1 MKISLMVL
9 SAGKAAGKAL
19 PINGAQFIIGRDPQ
33 CNLRPA
39 SAMIS
44 KRHCAVMVKSGEV
57 FLRDFESTNGT
68 FVNDEQVKGEVPLK
82 DGDVLRLGPLSFKVV
97 IEGLPAPSKPTPPPK
112 PKGADISDED
122 AAAALLSVDD
132 ATGDVSV
139 STTETSEAE
148 VPAGTTVHDLP
159 AFVPE
164 DAPKDG
170 QPAATDEKKDGKAAE
185 DKKKNPKAGA
195 AQDAA
200 RALIEKMRAGR
211 RK

>member
-19 PINGAQFIIGRDPQ
+19 PINAAQFIIGRDPQ

-44 KRHCAVMVKSGEV
+44 KRHCAVLVKGDQVSV
-57 FLRDFESTNGT
+57 RDFDSTNGT
-68 FVNDEQVKGEVPLK
+68 FVNDAQIKGEVPLK
-82 DGDVLRLGPLSFKVV
+82 DGDLLRVGPLSFKVV
-97 IEGLPAPSKPTPPPK
+97 IEGSIAPSKPTPPPK
-112 PKGADISDED
+112 PRGAESADDD
-122 AAAALLSVDD
+122 AAAALLSVDE

-139 STTETSEAE
+139 STTDTAEDHIPGGSTVMDVPAFAPSEAE
-148 VPAGTTVHDLP
+148 TIAEKKEEK
-159 AFVPE
+159 PE
-164 DAPKDG
+164 EKK
-170 QPAATDEKKDGKAAE
+170 PAAKAPA
-185 DKKKNPKAGA
+185 KTGA

-200 RALIEKMRAGR
+200 KAILEKMRAGR

>member
-19 PINGAQFIIGRDPQ
+19 PINAAQFIIGRDPQ

-44 KRHCAVMVKSGEV
+44 KRHCAVLVKGGQV
-57 FLRDFESTNGT
+57 LLRDFDSTNGT
-68 FVNDEQVKGEVPLK
+68 FVNDEQIKGEVPLK

-97 IEGLPAPSKPTPPPK
+97 IEGMPAPSKPTPPPK
-112 PKGADISDED
+112 PKGAEISDED
-122 AAAALLSVDD
+122 AAAALLSVDEES
-132 ATGDVSV
+132 GGVSV
-139 STTETSEAE
+139 TTAETAE
-148 VPAGTTVHDLP
+148 DQVPGGTTVMDMP

-164 DAPKDG
+164 DAPKD
-170 QPAATDEKKDGKAAE
+170 PAAEKKSEKPEEKKPAAKAPA
-185 DKKKNPKAGA
+185 KGGL

-200 RALIEKMRAGR
+200 KAILEKMRQGR